1 MIQRTEGKK
10 TVPQIFINNK
20 SIGGCNELY
29 QLESESKLNF
39 YLVNLHNL
47 YIAIINF
54 RSNHDS
60 R

>member
-1 MIQRTEGKK
+1 MIQRTEGK

-39 YLVNLHNL
+39 LL
-47 YIAIINF
+47 
-54 RSNHDS
+54 SQS
-60 R
+60 P